1 MSNLCQSSPSLL
13 LLFSLFC
20 GFYPTKL
27 IFCCHL
33 QSDSIFTMI
42 SHLCSFLYH
51 YFLFCVFLSSRTNIF
66 LSLWSR
72 KCMRKKTR
80 LSCFNFFSVFMYLS
94 FLGKEHNFKKQ
105 SEEDLDPLNA
115 PYDTGSIMHYG
126 RYTFN
131 KNGRPTIEVIGNPY
145 KVIGQRFG
153 FSKTDI
159 EQLNALYDCSND
171 GKFLRLSLAHI
182 HLTSTAD
189 PGFFSGRGALPG
201 MTLLTSQTNRGVNAR
216 NVSANL
222 SF

>member
-1 MSNLCQSSPSLL
+1 
-13 LLFSLFC
+13 
-20 GFYPTKL
+20 
-27 IFCCHL
+27 
-33 QSDSIFTMI
+33 
-42 SHLCSFLYH
+42 
-51 YFLFCVFLSSRTNIF
+51 
-66 LSLWSR
+66 
-72 KCMRKKTR
+72 MRKKTR

-105 SEEDLDPLNA
+105 SEKDLDPLNA

-153 FSKTDI
+153 FSITDI

-171 GKFLRLSLAHI
+171 GKFLRLLLAHI
-182 HLTSTAD
+182 HLTSRAD